1 MHNLAD
7 EVLKLTAF
15 DRVDKGVKADLIL
28 KTSRMSYNR
37 AGISNRHTEVSR
49 QTVMNCIR
57 EAGTLIHLPECD
69 KVS

>member
-28 KTSRMSYNR
+28 KLEDAYNR
-37 AGISNRHTEVSR
+37 VGISNRHTEVSR
-49 QTVMNCIR
+49 QTVMNCT
-57 EAGTLIHLPECD
+57 EAGH
-69 KVS
+69 